1 MRSKR
6 KKMEKKKYK
15 PAPVD
20 TRKIQ
25 LPAALEML
33 TEQMARNTHDLW
45 AANRMAEGWTWG
57 PVRNETLLQHP
68 DLVPYDQLPESEKTY
83 DRMIS
88 SEILKFIL
96 SIGYE
101 IKKNENADSFL
112 KMDRSIRSKQ
122 TI

>member
-1 MRSKR
+1 
-6 KKMEKKKYK
+6 
-15 PAPVD
+15 
-20 TRKIQ
+20 
-25 LPAALEML
+25 
-33 TEQMARNTHDLW
+33 
-45 AANRMAEGWTWG
+45 
-57 PVRNETLLQHP
+57 
-68 DLVPYDQLPESEKTY
+68 
-83 DRMIS
+83 MIS

>member
-1 MRSKR
+1 MWSKR
-6 KKMEKKKYK
+6 KKMKKKKYT

-25 LPAALEML
+25 LPADLETL
-33 TEQMARNTHDLW
+33 TEQLARNTHDLW

-57 PVRNETLLQHP
+57 PFRNDALLEHP